1 MVSIANE
8 LPISYYF
15 YEIIFLRRVLMNIY
29 ITYEKTF
36 FTERQINELS
46 QYGKLI
52 FLESYFDLEN
62 APYLGDDEEKI
73 LMADPEWYHWNLRKE
88 HISKIKN
95 LKEICINTT
104 AFDWIDW
111 QYCKDNEIIVTHTP
125 KYSTDSVAEY
135 AVFLLMCL
143 AKKLPIQIKTNY
155 KMAYNH
161 EMLNTEIKNKTVG
174 IIGLGTIG
182 TKVAEL
188 CNHLGMNVMY
198 WSKSPKENKY
208 KRVEIDTIFKEA
220 DFIIPTF
227 ATNEETR
234 KIISDERIKMMN
246 GNSLINIIINPIEI
260 CNHDLLLKK
269 AECNE
274 ISYAFEI
281 YNDKTLNDYKGNVM
295 ATAPYS
301 FYTKES
307 IDRLVELWCNNAIS
321 IFNHKLQNVI
331 GN

>member
-1 MVSIANE
+1 
-8 LPISYYF
+8 
-15 YEIIFLRRVLMNIY
+15 MNIY
-29 ITYEKTF
+29 ITYERIF
-36 FTERQINELS
+36 FTEKQINELE

-52 FLESYFDLEN
+52 FLESYFDLDKAE
-62 APYLGDDEEKI
+62 YLKDNEEKI

-88 HISKIKN
+88 HISKITN
-95 LKEICINTT
+95 LKAICINTT

-111 QYCKDNEIIVTHTP
+111 QYCKDSKIIVTHTP

-135 AVFLLMCL
+135 AVFLMMCL

-155 KMAYNH
+155 KMDYNH

-182 TKVAEL
+182 TRIAEL
-188 CNHLGMNVMY
+188 CDNLGLKVIY
-198 WSKSPKENKY
+198 WSKHSKQNTY
-208 KRVEIDTIFKEA
+208 KRVELDTIFKEA

-234 KIISDERIKMMN
+234 KIITDERIDMMN
-246 GNSLINIIINPIEI
+246 GNCLINIIINPIEI
-260 CNHDLLLKK
+260 YNHNLLIEK
-269 AECNE
+269 AENNK
-274 ISYAFEI
+274 IGYAFEI
-281 YNDKTLNDYKGNVM
+281 YDDKTLNDYKGNIM

-307 IDRLVELWCNNAIS
+307 IDRLVELWCENTVAILNN
-321 IFNHKLQNVI
+321 KMQNRV
-331 GN
+331 GG

>member
-1 MVSIANE
+1 
-8 LPISYYF
+8 
-15 YEIIFLRRVLMNIY
+15 MNIY

-36 FTERQINELS
+36 FTEKQIKELNK
-46 QYGKLI
+46 YGELI
-52 FLESYFDLEN
+52 FLESYFNLDN
-62 APYLGDDEEKI
+62 AVYLKDDKEKI

-95 LKEICINTT
+95 LKAICINTT

-111 QYCKDNEIIVTHTP
+111 QYCSDKGIIVTHTP

-135 AVFLLMCL
+135 AIFLLMCL

-155 KMAYNH
+155 KMEYNH
-161 EMLNTEIKNKTVG
+161 EMLNTEIRNKTVG

-182 TKVAEL
+182 TRIAEL
-188 CNHLGMNVMY
+188 CDNLGMKVIY
-198 WSKSPKENKY
+198 WSKSLKENKY
-208 KRVEIDTIFKEA
+208 ERVEIDDIFKKA

-234 KIISDERIKMMN
+234 KIITDDRITMMN
-246 GNSLINIIINPIEI
+246 GNSLINIIINPEEI
-260 CNHDLLLKK
+260 YNHKLMLKK
-269 AECNE
+269 AENNE

-281 YNDKTLNDYKGNVM
+281 YDDKTLNDYKGNVM

-307 IDRLVELWCNNAIS
+307 IDRLVDLWCNNTIS
-321 IFNHKLQNVI
+321 ILNTNPQNIV
-331 GN
+331 GL

>member
-1 MVSIANE
+1 ME
-8 LPISYYF
+8 
-15 YEIIFLRRVLMNIY
+15 
-29 ITYEKTF
+29 
-36 FTERQINELS
+36 
-46 QYGKLI
+46 
-52 FLESYFDLEN
+52 
-62 APYLGDDEEKI
+62 
-73 LMADPEWYHWNLRKE
+73 
-88 HISKIKN
+88 
-95 LKEICINTT
+95 
-104 AFDWIDW
+104 
-111 QYCKDNEIIVTHTP
+111 
-125 KYSTDSVAEY
+125 
-135 AVFLLMCL
+135 
-143 AKKLPIQIKTNY
+143 
-155 KMAYNH
+155 YNH

-182 TKVAEL
+182 TRVAEL
-188 CNHLGMNVMY
+188 CDNLGMKVIY

-208 KRVEIDTIFKEA
+208 KKVEIDDIFSKS

-234 KIISDERIKMMN
+234 KIITDERIKMMH

-281 YNDKTLNDYKGNVM
+281 YDDKTLNDYKGNIM

-307 IDRLVELWCNNAIS
+307 IDRLVELWCNNTIS
-321 IFNHKLQNVI
+321 ILNNKSQNMV
-331 GN
+331 GY